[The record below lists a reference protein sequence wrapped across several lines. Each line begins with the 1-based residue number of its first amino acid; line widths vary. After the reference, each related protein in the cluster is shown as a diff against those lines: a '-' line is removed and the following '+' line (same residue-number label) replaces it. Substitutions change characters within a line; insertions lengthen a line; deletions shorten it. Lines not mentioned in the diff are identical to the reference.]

1 MGSEGAA
8 GAHAEECV
16 TKNAIE
22 PTATE
27 ARRKVGEERWL
38 PRTWPPSD
46 AGATVY
52 RMATRDLADPDWE
65 PSDEDFAELL
75 RHAADD
81 VAEVRAEVARRLK
94 ATIAAARKPSSVD
107 PGE

>member
-1 MGSEGAA
+1 M
-8 GAHAEECV
+8 
-16 TKNAIE
+16 
-22 PTATE
+22 TA
-27 ARRKVGEERWL
+27 RN
-38 PRTWPPSD
+38 
-46 AGATVY
+46 
-52 RMATRDLADPDWE
+52 LADPEWE

-94 ATIAAARKPSSVD
+94 ATIAAARKPTSTT

>member
-1 MGSEGAA
+1 
-8 GAHAEECV
+8 
-16 TKNAIE
+16 
-22 PTATE
+22 
-27 ARRKVGEERWL
+27 
-38 PRTWPPSD
+38 
-46 AGATVY
+46 
-52 RMATRDLADPDWE
+52 MATRNLADPDWE

-94 ATIAAARKPSSVD
+94 ATIAAARKPGPTT